1 MGASFWKTYD
11 RALAGFDGVVLRIGS
26 VPARLVETLGAVQA
40 LLPGAAM
47 AGAAGLGALR
57 ALVTHADATALRAPL
72 ERLRATVAEVGGGVI
87 IERGPRTLRERIDP
101 WGTVPP
107 PALAVMRAIK
117 TEFDPRAVLNP
128 GRFVG
133 GL

>member
-1 MGASFWKTYD
+1 MSLSSF
-11 RALAGFDGVVLRIGS
+11 GFVPNGS
-26 VPARLVETLGAVQA
+26 TAMSTINVLGATS
-40 LLPGAAM
+40 PW
-47 AGAAGLGALR
+47 
-57 ALVTHADATALRAPL
+57 
-72 ERLRATVAEVGGGVI
+72 VAEVGGAVI
-87 IERGPRTLRERIDP
+87 IERGPRALRERIDP
-101 WGTVPP
+101 WGAVPP